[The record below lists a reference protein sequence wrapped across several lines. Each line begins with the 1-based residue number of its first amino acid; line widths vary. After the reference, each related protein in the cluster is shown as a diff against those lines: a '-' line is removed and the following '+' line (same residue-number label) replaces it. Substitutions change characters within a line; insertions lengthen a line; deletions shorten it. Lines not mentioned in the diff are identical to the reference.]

1 MDNTVEETYL
11 RDMII
16 EEDEESLKT
25 TNGEYIV
32 SPTLSS
38 KLRRQSEDR
47 KRDIFE
53 NMSAPR
59 KDEFQVYAGN
69 LIPKSRRSSRT
80 TRSGSRS
87 PRKSGKSKTVVHP
100 TEWID

>member
-1 MDNTVEETYL
+1 
-11 RDMII
+11 MII

-25 TNGEYIV
+25 TNGDYRV

-80 TRSGSRS
+80 TKSGSRS
-87 PRKSGKSKTVVHP
+87 PRKSGKSKNVVHP
-100 TEWID
+100 AEWLD